1 MKRLTLQDISRLA
14 LGVETA
20 IVLEDELRGLEV
32 GLESAR
38 VLLRRLAVM
47 PGATQR
53 RTPTLDA
60 LRQDARAFLLR
71 TRETVEA

>member
-1 MKRLTLQDISRLA
+1 MKRLSLQDTTRLA

-20 IVLEDELRGLEV
+20 VVLEHELRQLEAD
-32 GLESAR
+32 LESAR

-71 TRETVEA
+71 SREPVEA